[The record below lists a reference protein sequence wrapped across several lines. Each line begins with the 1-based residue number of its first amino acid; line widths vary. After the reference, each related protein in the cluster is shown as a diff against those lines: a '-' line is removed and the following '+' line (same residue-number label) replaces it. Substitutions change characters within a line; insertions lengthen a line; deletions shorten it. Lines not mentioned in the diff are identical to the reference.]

1 MITKSAKFI
10 SGLLATLCTNKF
22 ITSNLCAP
30 NGEEVGETLA
40 HQEYCEKRRQQ
51 VSLLIIHSVETILLV
66 YQLQQSDPMW
76 AVELHRI
83 VSTKLYECEHTHG
96 PSQFQ
101 LLLQSVDWSVRE
113 QMCEYMPPEQAVKL
127 LAT

>member
-1 MITKSAKFI
+1 MMICLFS
-10 SGLLATLCTNKF
+10 
-22 ITSNLCAP
+22 
-30 NGEEVGETLA
+30 
-40 HQEYCEKRRQQ
+40 
-51 VSLLIIHSVETILLV
+51 
-66 YQLQQSDPMW
+66 QLQQLDPVW
-76 AVELHRI
+76 AVELHHI
-83 VSTKLYECEHTHG
+83 VSTKLDECEHTHG